1 MSVSAPAARCLT
13 GGPHDNGRSV
23 TLKHDALTLIAE
35 GTERAGSV
43 STSRRKQTSL
53 ARVEPRHTPVPAA

>member
-1 MSVSAPAARCLT
+1 MRAERSGERPVHVSMAARRLT

-43 STSRRKQTSL
+43 STPRRKRPL
-53 ARVEPRHTPVPAA
+53 